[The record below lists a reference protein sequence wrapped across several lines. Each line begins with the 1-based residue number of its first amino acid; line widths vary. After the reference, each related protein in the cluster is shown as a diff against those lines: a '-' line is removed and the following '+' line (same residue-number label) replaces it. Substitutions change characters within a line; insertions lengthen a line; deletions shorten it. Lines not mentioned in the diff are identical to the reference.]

1 MFCKRE
7 EGILDV
13 MYVGFSIGSNAAPTA
28 NSETKLF
35 LSIENH
41 RRWITDVLEDES
53 RIRWRILTGENMD
66 VRLETNS
73 GRSSIKIL
81 NDCVA
86 ILILKYLNIIIHLF
100 ISNKII

>member
-1 MFCKRE
+1 
-7 EGILDV
+7 

-73 GRSSIKIL
+73 GRSSSKIL
-81 NDCVA
+81 NDCVP
-86 ILILKYLNIIIHLF
+86 ILILKYLNIIILLF
-100 ISNKII
+100 ISNKIT